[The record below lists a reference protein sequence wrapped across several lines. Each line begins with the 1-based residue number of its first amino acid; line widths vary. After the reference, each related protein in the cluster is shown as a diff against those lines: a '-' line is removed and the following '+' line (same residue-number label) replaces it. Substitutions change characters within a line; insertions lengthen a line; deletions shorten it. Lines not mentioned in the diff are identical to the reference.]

1 MRKWNK
7 HMCITSWT
15 EKKWM
20 EWSLFYTE
28 TQSTARVFE
37 GNLQTLN
44 WKNELLMLKS
54 GLMLSVAETWGKN
67 KNTEY
72 WHENEN
78 FTSAMYTCHIFET
91 DLPFSPQIT
100 WNELEK
106 HSENAG
112 LRQAGHSS
120 CPLARSL
127 DPLII
132 FAVWAYFCTRSG
144 LLGLV
149 TLCLILGRLPHI
161 IVSWNLHSF

>member
-28 TQSTARVFE
+28 TQSTAGVFE

-44 WKNELLMLKS
+44 WKNESLMLKS
-54 GLMLSVAETWGKN
+54 GLMRSVAETWGKN

-91 DLPFSPQIT
+91 DPSFLSADDMKWARKAFRERRPPPS
-100 WNELEK
+100 
-106 HSENAG
+106 
-112 LRQAGHSS
+112 
-120 CPLARSL
+120 RSL
-127 DPLII
+127 LLPLGKIL
-132 FAVWAYFCTRSG
+132 RSFDH
-144 LLGLV
+144 
-149 TLCLILGRLPHI
+149 LCCLSLFLHKVRHFGTFD
-161 IVSWNLHSF
+161 IVSYPGKASSHYCFLEFTFF